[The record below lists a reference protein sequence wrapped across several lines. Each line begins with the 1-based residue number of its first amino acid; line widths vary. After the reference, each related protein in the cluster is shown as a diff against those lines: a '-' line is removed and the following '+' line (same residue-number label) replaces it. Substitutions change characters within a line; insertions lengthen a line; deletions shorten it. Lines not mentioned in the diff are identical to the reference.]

1 MIINTLIEERINE
14 IEESINNNNS
24 SITLDLY
31 DGFLGISLFYYY
43 LFLYKKEESS
53 LVKSIN
59 ILESVFEKL
68 NSGCEYNSNDI
79 IELSKYLFFLYSK
92 KMIDIDEI
100 KNNLEQL
107 DIYLITILNNKLEE
121 NDLDSINGLISLG
134 YLFLDLSEIDSK
146 YSTNLS
152 EIFKIIDNLKQSIN
166 NDNEYYWFF
175 NMRDKV
181 KPIIELSYFHGISGI
196 INFLNFLYEK
206 NIESEKCKNIIT
218 KSILFLEN
226 YKKKVGINFYPHI
239 INSSNEFK
247 YLKYQ
252 NINYG
257 DIGIGY
263 TIYKSGLIL
272 KNNTFK
278 KKGIEI
284 LENAA
289 KFRDNKGNYIKDA
302 ELIYG
307 SSGLFAFYDKI
318 ENEHPNKL
326 FKTAKKYWI
335 EKTINYNNNKTKF
348 AGYETFING
357 FDDDIQIS
365 FAHGIAGIGIA
376 LINYKLNLNHE
387 YLKFFNYR

>member
-24 SITLDLY
+24 SITLDLS

-43 LFLYKKEESS
+43 LFLFKKEESS
-53 LVKSIN
+53 LVKSIK

-68 NSGCEYNSNDI
+68 NSGYEYNSNDI

-92 KMIDIDEI
+92 KIIEINEI
-100 KNNLEQL
+100 KNCLEQL
-107 DIYLITILNNKLEE
+107 DIYIITILNNKVKE

-146 YSTNLS
+146 YLTYLS
-152 EIFKIIDNLKQSIN
+152 EIFKIIDNLKQSKN

-175 NMRDKV
+175 YMRDKV
-181 KPIIELSYFHGISGI
+181 KPIIELGYFHGISGI
-196 INFLNFLYEK
+196 INFLNCLCEK
-206 NIESEKCKNIIT
+206 NIESEKCENII
-218 KSILFLEN
+218 KKAISFLEN
-226 YKKKVGINFYPHI
+226 YKKKVGINFYPHS
-239 INSSNEFK
+239 INSNHEFK
-247 YLKYQ
+247 YQKYQ

-272 KNNTFK
+272 QNNTLK
-278 KKGIEI
+278 KTGIEI

-289 KFRDNKGNYIKDA
+289 NFRDNNGDFIKDA

-326 FKTAKKYWI
+326 FKSAKQYWI
-335 EKTINYNNNKTKF
+335 EKTINYNNNETKF
-348 AGYETFING
+348 AGYETYING
-357 FDDDIQIS
+357 FDDDIQTS